1 MVKHAET
8 VNIYARMNEKDAKE
22 LSIQRTKNMHIA
34 SQISIFKLRH
44 AYAHSLQS
52 QVSKMADDDK
62 LDSHKHRR
70 KKAGT
75 PEWSETCIGFWSKT
89 YKEIPGKENEEQRR
103 CRGISI
109 LHLNKVY
116 DEIFDVNIVNIS
128 ALLTI

>member
-1 MVKHAET
+1 
-8 VNIYARMNEKDAKE
+8 
-22 LSIQRTKNMHIA
+22 
-34 SQISIFKLRH
+34 
-44 AYAHSLQS
+44 
-52 QVSKMADDDK
+52 MADDDK

>member
-1 MVKHAET
+1 
-8 VNIYARMNEKDAKE
+8 
-22 LSIQRTKNMHIA
+22 
-34 SQISIFKLRH
+34 
-44 AYAHSLQS
+44 
-52 QVSKMADDDK
+52 MADDDK

-116 DEIFDVNIVNIS
+116 DEIFYVNIV
-128 ALLTI
+128 

>member
-1 MVKHAET
+1 
-8 VNIYARMNEKDAKE
+8 
-22 LSIQRTKNMHIA
+22 
-34 SQISIFKLRH
+34 
-44 AYAHSLQS
+44 
-52 QVSKMADDDK
+52 MADDDK

-116 DEIFDVNIVNIS
+116 CMNVLRVNSVKVKNKDIIKNKELGVGLRIHYFIPS
-128 ALLTI
+128 LPVLTRPKVFQPLELRL

>member
-1 MVKHAET
+1 M
-8 VNIYARMNEKDAKE
+8 
-22 LSIQRTKNMHIA
+22 RTAQKI
-34 SQISIFKLRH
+34 
-44 AYAHSLQS
+44 
-52 QVSKMADDDK
+52 SKMADDDK

-109 LHLNKVY
+109 LHLNKV
-116 DEIFDVNIVNIS
+116 
-128 ALLTI
+128 